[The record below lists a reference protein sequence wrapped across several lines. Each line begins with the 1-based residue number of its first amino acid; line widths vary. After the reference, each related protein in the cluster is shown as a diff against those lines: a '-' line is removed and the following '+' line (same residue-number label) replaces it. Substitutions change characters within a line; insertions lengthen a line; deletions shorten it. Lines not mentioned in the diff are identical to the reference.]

1 MSTVADTPWPQ
12 WVSWR
17 PACGVRPQAVTWV
30 AGRLW
35 VAGLRGYGVLE
46 QPGPAAGWVDMGD
59 GGGLLRSGVRS
70 LLAAGD
76 GCWVGLPFGL
86 AHIGPRG
93 ARLAWDA
100 DQAGGATPLAL
111 AAGEDRLW
119 LGLQGGGIACR
130 PLDPERDADVSV
142 VWRLPGAVRDLVS
155 APGGWWVASDAGLFW
170 CGDGGPRQLD
180 ATRARALLMDGHG
193 WLVATAAGLRR
204 LDADGTVS
212 PAGGDGQLP
221 QRDLWRLARTA
232 DGSLWAGGP
241 FGLVRS
247 GSDGWHYH
255 QGPRWLPDDAVLGL
269 AACDGTLAVATAA
282 GPAVLTAGPTSLAD
296 KADALQSRLIQRHLR
311 LGCFVEEARLSAPG
325 VTEGSVPDLSD
336 NDGLWTG
343 LYLAAQSYRYAV
355 TGEVAARQEA
365 ERAFGALEWLEAV
378 TTIPGYPTKC
388 IVPADRKPGGT
399 WYPSADGRWR
409 WKGDCSSDE
418 IVGHLYAYSLFF
430 DLVADADDRARV
442 AALVRRILGHILD
455 HGLQIMEFGR
465 RTRWGYWNPEA
476 INGSEGRWGD
486 RGLNSLEILSHLRVA
501 ARITGDAAYTRQ
513 QAVLA
518 HQHGYLENVRRVRA
532 DPAGLINHSD
542 DELAMLS
549 FDPLLRYE
557 TDPDL
562 RAVCLESL
570 RAVWALERA
579 ERNPLWNF
587 IYLAHTGDTSALP
600 DALQTLRALPQD
612 TIAWPVRNQQRAD
625 VVLDPIP
632 DRHGKLQATRVLPYD
647 ELALTRWNG
656 NPYECDGGD
665 ACREG
670 DGVHYL
676 LPYWMGRYHG
686 WIGAPPGI

>member
-1 MSTVADTPWPQ
+1 MSAAADTPWPQ
-12 WVSWR
+12 WVAAR
-17 PACGVRPQAVTWV
+17 PGCGILPQAVAWV
-30 AGRLW
+30 GGRIW

-46 QPGPAAGWVDMGD
+46 PSGSAAGWVDMGD
-59 GGGLLRSGVRS
+59 GGGLLRSGVRC

-76 GCWVGLPFGL
+76 GCWVGLPYGL

-93 ARLAWDA
+93 SRLAWDA
-100 DQAGGATPLAL
+100 DAVGGATPLVL
-111 AAGEDRLW
+111 APGDQVVW
-119 LGLQGGGIACR
+119 LGLRDGGVACR
-130 PLDPERDADVSV
+130 CLDAEVDAAPKV
-142 VWRLPGAVRDLVS
+142 VWRLPGAVRDLTP
-155 APGGWWVASDAGLFW
+155 APGGWWAASDAGLFW
-170 CGDGGPRQLD
+170 CGDDGTEHLD
-180 ATRARALLMDGHG
+180 DTPARALLTQGAG
-193 WLVATAAGLRR
+193 WLVATAAGLRL
-204 LDADGTVS
+204 LDPDGTIR
-212 PAGGDGQLP
+212 PAPGDGLLP

-241 FGLVRS
+241 FGLVR
-247 GSDGWHYH
+247 GGHDGWHYH
-255 QGPRWLPDDAVLGL
+255 QGPRWLPHDAVLGL
-269 AACDGTLAVATAA
+269 AACEQTLAVATAA
-282 GPAVLTAGPTSLAD
+282 GPAVLTVGPTSLAE
-296 KADALQSRLIQRHLR
+296 KAEALQSRLIQRHLR
-311 LGCFVEEARLSAPG
+311 LGCFVEEARLAAPG
-325 VTEGSVPDLSD
+325 VTDGSVPDLSD

-355 TGEVAARQEA
+355 TGEAAARQEA

-388 IVPADRKPGGT
+388 IVPADQHPGGT

-418 IVGHLYAYSLFF
+418 IVGHFYAYSLYF
-430 DLVADADDRARV
+430 DLVADAAGRARV

-455 HGLQIMEFGR
+455 HGLQIMEFDH

-476 INGSEGRWGD
+476 INGAEGRWGD
-486 RGLNSLEILSHLRVA
+486 RGLNALEILSHLRVA
-501 ARITGDAAYTRQ
+501 ARITGDAAYARQ
-513 QAVLA
+513 QEVLVR
-518 HQHGYLENVRRVRA
+518 QHGYLENLRRVRA

-549 FDPLLRYE
+549 YDPLLRYE
-557 TDPDL
+557 TDPAL
-562 RAVCLESL
+562 RAAALESL
-570 RAVWALERA
+570 RAVWALERD

-587 IYLAHTGDTSALP
+587 IYAAHTGDASALP

-612 TIAWPVRNQQRAD
+612 TIAWPVRNHHRAD
-625 VVLDPIP
+625 LVLDPLP
-632 DRHGKLQATRVLPYD
+632 DRHGRLQGTRVLPHD

-686 WIGAPPGI
+686 WIGAQSGV